1 MILFVIEL
9 LDAEQLF
16 LILFQSFQIIL
27 LCIWVSAWSR
37 IYVNFSLIAF
47 FECYI
52 HYHFCIKCIW
62 ILPQLHRRVF
72 YNQQNISIFSKY
84 LCYIFTIHNLYFYIK
99 IVYLKITLC
108 LPFLELKLMMDQINF
123 SKSLSKSSCHQC
135 AFYKVIVLIKVF
147 VVLLFLA

>member
-27 LCIWVSAWSR
+27 LCICVSAWSR

-72 YNQQNISIFSKY
+72 YKQQNISIFSKY

-99 IVYLKITLC
+99 IVYLKITVSAFFRIKTNDGSDKLFQVTFKIKLSSVC
-108 LPFLELKLMMDQINF
+108 LL
-123 SKSLSKSSCHQC
+123 
-135 AFYKVIVLIKVF
+135 
-147 VVLLFLA
+147 